1 MDEKERVEYLFK
13 LLKPIL
19 KKSHNIDWSTHRYAM
34 GPFGT
39 KTDEGTKAMIMRI
52 MYEKEPSL
60 PKLD

>member
-19 KKSHNIDWSTHRYAM
+19 KKSHNIDWSTHRYEI

-39 KTDEGTKAMIMRI
+39 KTDEGLKGVIMLV
-52 MYEKEPSL
+52 MYSKEDL